1 MPKTDFEYGNKSVL
15 VIEDV
20 PSMRQLLALLLHEI
34 GFDKVLTCEDGAE
47 ALKLVESTT
56 SVIDVIVCDLEMP
69 IIGGLEFIQMLRHNK
84 HSQHAGVPV
93 VVLTGHSEQ
102 ANLHKAVKLG
112 INSFLVKPV
121 SRKIL
126 EEHIRRAMTHGQIEP
141 DVLSKKSQIKR
152 KGFEAVKIIE
162 G

>member
-1 MPKTDFEYGNKSVL
+1 MSKNKLEYANKSAL

-34 GFDKVLTCEDGAE
+34 GFDKILTCEDGAE
-47 ALKLVESTT
+47 ALKLVESTA
-56 SVIDVIVCDLEMP
+56 SDIDVIVCDLEMP

-84 HSQHAGVPV
+84 HGQHAGVPI

-102 ANLHKAVKLG
+102 ANLQKAVKLG

-121 SRKIL
+121 SRKVL
-126 EEHIRRAMTHGQIEP
+126 EEHVRRAMTRGQIEP
-141 DVLSKKSQIKR
+141 DVLSKKSENR
-152 KGFEAVKIIE
+152 REGFEAVKIIE